1 MVKPIFTEED
11 IEADPVVV
19 IDERKFFK
27 TTITVEVISEGAPM
41 DCVTD
46 LRDLHAAI
54 VDGPC
59 SGDIKITAVKELT
72 PGKAA
77 AGLIRQGS
85 EPEFFGLED
94 CDQEARD
101 LIEWQKKHK
110 FARIVF
116 EREISADL
124 GLDAAANILQN
135 EVEDTIQDHG
145 ILPDDVEMHDT
156 PYKEGTNE
164 NSVGEGKA

>member
-1 MVKPIFTEED
+1 
-11 IEADPVVV
+11 VVV

-46 LRDLHAAI
+46 LRDPHAAI

-77 AGLIRQGS
+77 AELIKQGS

-110 FARIVF
+110 FACIVF
-116 EREISADL
+116 ESRVPSDMEPEE
-124 GLDAAANILQN
+124 AA
-135 EVEDTIQDHG
+135 EVIQDRIECLIQDHG
-145 ILPDDVEMHDT
+145 ILPEDIEIHDK
-156 PYKEGTNE
+156 PYKGDEHVEG
-164 NSVGEGKA
+164 

>member
-27 TTITVEVISEGAPM
+27 TIVTVEVISEGAPM

-77 AGLIRQGS
+77 AELIKQGS
-85 EPEFFGLED
+85 EPEFFGLEE

-101 LIEWQKKHK
+101 IIEWQKKHK

-116 EREISADL
+116 EHEIPAGLD
-124 GLDAAANILQN
+124 LDAAANILQN
-135 EVEDTIQDHG
+135 EVEDIIQDHG
-145 ILPDDVEMHDT
+145 ILSDDIEIHDK
-156 PYKEGTNE
+156 PYKEDE
-164 NSVGEGKA
+164 HGES

>member
-1 MVKPIFTEED
+1 MGRPIFTRDD
-11 IEADPVVV
+11 IGANPVVV
-19 IDERKFFK
+19 IDERKFFR
-27 TTITVEVISEGAPM
+27 TTITVEVLSEGAPM
-41 DCVTD
+41 DTVFD
-46 LRDLHAAI
+46 LRDLHTAI

-77 AGLIRQGS
+77 AELIRQGS
-85 EPEFFGLED
+85 GLEFFGLEE

-116 EREISADL
+116 EREIPADV
-124 GLDAAANILQN
+124 GSDAAANILDN
-135 EVEDTIQDHG
+135 EVEDTIRDHG
-145 ILPDDVEMHDT
+145 ILPEDIELHDR
-156 PYKEGTNE
+156 PYKED
-164 NSVGEGKA
+164 